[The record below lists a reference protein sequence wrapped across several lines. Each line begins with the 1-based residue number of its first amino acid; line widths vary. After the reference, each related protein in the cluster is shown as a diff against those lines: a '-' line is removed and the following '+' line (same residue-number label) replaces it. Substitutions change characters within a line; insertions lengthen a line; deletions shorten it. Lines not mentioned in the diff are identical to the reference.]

1 VPPAFKESIDMKA
14 LIFAVPLALAAP
26 ALAQAP
32 AQTMPAS
39 AFVKAAGASDLYE
52 RQSSQLVLQT
62 TKNDKVR
69 SFATMML
76 KDHANSTAMVKTAA
90 TQAGVKPTP
99 PMLTPSQQKMIADLR
114 AQTGTARDTAYISQQ
129 KQAHE
134 QALAL
139 HTGYARSGD
148 AAPLK
153 AVAAKIA
160 PVVDHHLAM
169 LKGM

>member
-1 VPPAFKESIDMKA
+1 MKA
-14 LIFAVPLALAAP
+14 LIFAAIPFALAAP
-26 ALAQAP
+26 ALAQ
-32 AQTMPAS
+32 TMPAP
-39 AFVKAAGASDLYE
+39 AYVKAAGAGDLYE

-62 TKNDKVR
+62 TKNAKVR

-76 KDHANSTAMVKTAA
+76 KDHANSTAMVTKAA
-90 TQAGVKPTP
+90 TQAGLKPMP
-99 PMLTPSQQKMIADLR
+99 PMLTPAQQKMIADLK
-114 AQTGTARDTAYISQQ
+114 AQTGAARDTAYISQQ

-139 HTGYARSGD
+139 HSGYAKNGD

-153 AVAAKIA
+153 AAAAKIA
-160 PVVDHHLAM
+160 PVVEHHIMM